1 MQFLGFCFRAPIV
14 QRALAFIVFTLVGSI
29 SVAQSISP
37 TNSDFDALYEEA
49 QAAMSAGDRVRAV
62 SLLERVIQI
71 NPQSA
76 GALLDLALLHCEL
89 GEAGAADQRFSE
101 LEQRYTLPESI
112 RSLIQFRRQMGC
124 LAQPKQ
130 ANYQFQAQL
139 TRGLVSNVNAAP
151 LSSIVQI
158 GSGERAIFLEL
169 TERNRPTAD
178 RFSAFGFQ
186 SIGPV
191 ASDENAKWLVF
202 VDSRQYETRS
212 DLNLT
217 NLILGYAKPAPLS
230 FGMLDDVNWSAS
242 LGRVLLGERG
252 FERSYRLAADAWSLK
267 QQTLNHSTNRARW
280 GLGSAVSL
288 NRYDQ
293 DSRFNSQRIELLAR
307 AEVLPFRS
315 FGISGYGG
323 PILDLSTDGRPG
335 GDRRGAVLGAEL
347 NWALPVGRAIFSSQ
361 AQTLTDADVF
371 NEVFFPG
378 VERLNRRFFS
388 TLRYEAA
395 LPELHPRLPRLVLF
409 GQGARERSIDRLSI
423 FSFKNQILMF
433 GIRGVW

>member
-1 MQFLGFCFRAPIV
+1 LRFLGFCSRAPIV
-14 QRALAFIVFTLVGSI
+14 QRFLIFAICAFACSI
-29 SVAQSISP
+29 SAAQSLP
-37 TNSDFDALYEEA
+37 TNSDFDVLYEEA
-49 QAAMSAGDRVRAV
+49 QAAMSAGDRSRAV
-62 SLLERVIQI
+62 NLLERVVQL

-89 GEAGAADQRFSE
+89 GDTGAAYQRFSE
-101 LEQRYTLPESI
+101 LERRFALPESI
-112 RSLIQFRRQMGC
+112 ESLIRFRRELGC
-124 LAQPKQ
+124 LAQT
-130 ANYQFQAQL
+130 NYQFQAQL
-139 TRGLVSNVNAAP
+139 TKGSVSNVNAAP

-169 TERNRPTAD
+169 TERNRPTSD
-178 RFSAFGFQ
+178 RFTAFGFQ
-186 SIGPV
+186 SVGPA
-191 ASDENAKWLVF
+191 ASDPNAKWLVF
-202 VDSRQYETRS
+202 VDSRHYETRS

-217 NLILGYAKPAPLS
+217 NLILGYARPAPFTL
-230 FGMLDDVNWSAS
+230 GRLTDVSWSAS

-252 FERSYRLAADAWSLK
+252 FERSYRFAADAWSLK
-267 QQTLNHSTNRARW
+267 QSALNHATNRARW

-315 FGISGYGG
+315 LGISGYAGS
-323 PILDLSTDGRPG
+323 IWDLSTDGRPG
-335 GDRRGAVLGAEL
+335 GDRRGAIVGTEL
-347 NWALPVGRAIFSSQ
+347 NWVLPVGRATFSSHAQ
-361 AQTLTDADVF
+361 ALTDADVF

-378 VERLNRRFFS
+378 IERLNRRFFS

-395 LPELHPRLPRLVLF
+395 LPELHPQQPRMILF
-409 GQGARERSIDRLSI
+409 GQAARERSIDRLSI
-423 FSFKNQILMF
+423 FSFKNQLLMV